1 MKQTILNTLLF
12 MGLLIQGKA
21 QTRSHGLVDYHQTAP
36 TRFVEAGDARYA
48 YRTLGT
54 ATGIPLILLQ
64 MFGGTMDDW
73 DPSLT
78 NELASHYKIIL
89 FDNKGVASSTGQ
101 TPNTIEEMAT
111 DARAFIKA
119 LGYKKVNLLGFSL
132 GGAIAQQIIL
142 DEPDLVDKLILA
154 GTQHKGGVQ
163 LEGIVEPLTK
173 ASSMGPVESKLYL
186 LFSPSEEGRAAGN
199 ASLARIS
206 QRTEGRDPAITNETI
221 QAQLTAVLGWGKA
234 TPDSLS
240 RLQRIHQPTLIV
252 NGNNDILVPTIG
264 SYTMFQ
270 NIPNA
275 YLFLY
280 PDSGHGSIFQYAK
293 LFVRETVEFLNH

>member
-1 MKQTILNTLLF
+1 MKKTILGSLLF
-12 MGLLIQGKA
+12 MSLLTHAKA
-21 QTRSHGLVDYHQTAP
+21 QTRSNKLVDYHQTAP
-36 TRFVEAGDARYA
+36 TQFVKTGDVTYA

-54 ATGIPLILLQ
+54 ASGVPLILLQ

-73 DPSLT
+73 DPALT

-89 FDNKGVASSTGQ
+89 FDNKGVSSSSGH

-111 DARAFIKA
+111 DARAFIRA

-132 GGAIAQQIIL
+132 GGAIAQQLIL
-142 DEPDLVDKLILA
+142 DEPGLVDKLILA

-163 LEGIVEPLTK
+163 LEGIVQPLTK

-186 LFSPSEEGRAAGN
+186 LFSPTEQSRAAGN

-206 QRTEGRDPAITNETI
+206 QRKDGRDPAITNETI
-221 QAQLTAVLGWGKA
+221 QAQLSAILDWGKA

-280 PDSGHGSIFQYAK
+280 PNSGHGSIFQYAK
-293 LFVRETVEFLNH
+293 QFARQAEEFLNQ